1 MRSGQYKLTGAGT
14 RGVIPDVTLGQFRSS
29 QCDLPSPSS
38 EFPHLNSLVVTK
50 SKLAD
55 GRPVNKSC
63 ENLSVTGGGARGAVT
78 RVEQRV
84 KNLLQRGES
93 RLRQQHSQGAATAE
107 DVWQYG
113 HVVTLPRRPRLSLAL
128 SHSALN
134 HITSDTASCLSASSG
149 YSSSS
154 SSNYGSF
161 KSNTSSSCSTLPRHK
176 PGQPPSPHP
185 SRPVT
190 LVGNPMYDMTPSV
203 LKRPRS
209 PPPSP
214 PHHIYDVTPDS
225 DYDACQDTATRD
237 DPLYDTI
244 PAHLTAPPARLLTPD
259 SGTHGGL
266 DSLEESAPNSLEC
279 GEVLAAEDQV
289 ARQCREY
296 FERRLKNS
304 ENLKKRWSMCSS
316 DSGADSGD
324 SDSSPQGMMLSP
336 DPSLSLSPAPT
347 QSSSRVSN
355 DSQDAAAA
363 AAAAAAA
370 GTSGKTALDHKM
382 EFLRK
387 EIASLMSQDNALF
400 RQLLTLHDSISA
412 LKSSP
417 IHALRPPS
425 PSSLDSFTE
434 EEEDEEQDD
443 EDEGK
448 EDNES
453 HMPGENL
460 RQQKTSKVEDL
471 SEVDEG
477 LETDHSTSHS
487 TSPSSTLSSKCS
499 WNSHFSSSSKVQLP
513 TPGHLP
519 YKVRGS
525 SADPAPSSPVD
536 QAPLEASTHAT
547 PATQTDAES
556 FTSITNITSS
566 KYSITTNEDF
576 NINIAINSNNAGSAF
591 TSGTSQ
597 RSISTS
603 CLAKSSCYISSTT
616 PEPNLTKTFGGSLG
630 SFSQQDGSRFT
641 RTRVS
646 IPPSARNR
654 DRSARPESFRLSSD
668 MASHTRVLLKARS
681 FGGASLRESITN
693 KYKKGRDYSRSSLRE
708 DHLRY
713 HQHSSMS
720 KVEFQQT
727 GFTTASEKPSVTI
740 SNPSSQ
746 CSKTEVVHDGSNS
759 MKGQLEGANFHQKQ
773 TTSIKET
780 SIVII
785 NTVTRQEEVCHD
797 SSQIHETYENTVIND
812 QEPRDHVTHQWSEPP
827 RKPYNKA
834 SSLTSSLAAAE
845 SELLPKY
852 KTSVMITDSGLE
864 RDSLECSRAQMV
876 RARSFTG
883 LMTPRGITSPS
894 PSPTREI
901 LEGSA
906 GSAFLK
912 IPLGENSERLQQV
925 TPVIRRARTSRDGKT
940 MRFSSDLGFGAR
952 PKSKREVFV

>member
-1 MRSGQYKLTGAGT
+1 MAGQRGVMRSGQYKLTGAGT

-63 ENLSVTGGGARGAVT
+63 ENLSVTGGGGARGAVI

-93 RLRQQHSQGAATAE
+93 RLRQQSQGAATAE

-176 PGQPPSPHP
+176 PGQPPSPRP
-185 SRPVT
+185 ARPVT
-190 LVGNPMYDMTPSV
+190 LVDNPMYDMTPSV

-225 DYDACQDTATRD
+225 DYDACRDSAARD

-279 GEVLAAEDQV
+279 GEVLAAEDHV

-336 DPSLSLSPAPT
+336 DPSTPCPAPT
-347 QSSSRVSN
+347 HSSSRVSN
-355 DSQDAAAA
+355 DSQVAAAA
-363 AAAAAAA
+363 TAAVAAG

-443 EDEGK
+443 EEEK

-453 HMPGENL
+453 HVQMSGENL

-499 WNSHFSSSSKVQLP
+499 WNSHFSSSSKASPPSPASSPIPPARAHRQAFQRAISSPLDGQGDRVG
-513 TPGHLP
+513 PGNMAFMRSRKSYAP
-519 YKVRGS
+519 NARNRRRSS
-525 SADPAPSSPVD
+525 SAHLAGRPE
-536 QAPLEASTHAT
+536 LEL
-547 PATQTDAES
+547 
-556 FTSITNITSS
+556 
-566 KYSITTNEDF
+566 
-576 NINIAINSNNAGSAF
+576 AGSA
-591 TSGTSQ
+591 TDPDHSNGESEVDGWGPDTPAGRP
-597 RSISTS
+597 RS
-603 CLAKSSCYISSTT
+603 SSAVLPPGET
-616 PEPNLTKTFGGSLG
+616 N
-630 SFSQQDGSRFT
+630 
-641 RTRVS
+641 RTRPLPR
-646 IPPSARNR
+646 IPY
-654 DRSARPESFRLSSD
+654 
-668 MASHTRVLLKARS
+668 
-681 FGGASLRESITN
+681 REALI
-693 KYKKGRDYSRSSLRE
+693 
-708 DHLRY
+708 
-713 HQHSSMS
+713 M
-720 KVEFQQT
+720 
-727 GFTTASEKPSVTI
+727 
-740 SNPSSQ
+740 
-746 CSKTEVVHDGSNS
+746 
-759 MKGQLEGANFHQKQ
+759 
-773 TTSIKET
+773 
-780 SIVII
+780 
-785 NTVTRQEEVCHD
+785 
-797 SSQIHETYENTVIND
+797 
-812 QEPRDHVTHQWSEPP
+812 
-827 RKPYNKA
+827 
-834 SSLTSSLAAAE
+834 
-845 SELLPKY
+845 
-852 KTSVMITDSGLE
+852 
-864 RDSLECSRAQMV
+864 
-876 RARSFTG
+876 
-883 LMTPRGITSPS
+883 
-894 PSPTREI
+894 
-901 LEGSA
+901 
-906 GSAFLK
+906 
-912 IPLGENSERLQQV
+912 
-925 TPVIRRARTSRDGKT
+925 
-940 MRFSSDLGFGAR
+940 
-952 PKSKREVFV
+952 